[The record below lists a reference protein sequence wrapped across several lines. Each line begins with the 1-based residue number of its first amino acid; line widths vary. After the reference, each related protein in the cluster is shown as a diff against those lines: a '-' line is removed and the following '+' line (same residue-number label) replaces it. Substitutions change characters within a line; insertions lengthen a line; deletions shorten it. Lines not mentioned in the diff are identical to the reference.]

1 MSISFTSSDVQRL
14 QTAQR
19 LLLSPPES
27 GPISEWVTSVCE
39 AMRHLFA
46 TDHVYYLEPEGLLV
60 RPSLGDTRNG
70 DARNGGVA
78 PGGDASPSASTE
90 APTLFVR
97 AEAAGEPFE
106 RGIQR
111 HFQGFEDGFSQF
123 QEAYPTLQHRIIR
136 TAGPCAVHDAP
147 LHDMVLREQLDI
159 YQEVFRAPQI
169 DRQMALSV
177 PLPQGEAMLIA
188 GYKNSRAAPFNG
200 KRHQM
205 LNLLVPAFEAGIRFR
220 QRVAGAEQRVVE
232 MIDGVDTAL
241 LLFDEHGRLVHRSRA
256 FAMLCRSN
264 ALSEEDMRMLYT
276 AAQALVQ
283 DVQAPAVDAPLMC
296 TRTVTLR
303 SGAYVLRL
311 TTLDRAT
318 SGTLVSVERDAPF
331 PSAHAIQQHFGLT
344 PRQSEVAL
352 LMAEG
357 CTDAEIA
364 DRLFISV
371 NTVHRHVAQVLA
383 AMDVPSRAGV
393 ALALLR
399 VAESR

>member
-1 MSISFTSSDVQRL
+1 MSISLTASDLQRL
-14 QTAQR
+14 QAAQR

-27 GPISEWVTSVCE
+27 GPISDWVSSVCE

-46 TDHVYYLEPEGLLV
+46 TDHVYYLEPDGLLV
-60 RPSLGDTRNG
+60 RPSLE
-70 DARNGGVA
+70 DARNGRIES
-78 PGGDASPSASTE
+78 GGDASPSASTE

-106 RGIQR
+106 QGIQR

-136 TAGPCAVHDAP
+136 AAGACAVHDAP
-147 LHDMVLREQLDI
+147 LHDMVLREQLNI
-159 YQEVFRAPQI
+159 YQEVFRDPQI

-177 PLPQGEAMLIA
+177 PLPQGESMLIA
-188 GYKNSRAAPFNG
+188 GYENSRAAPFNG

-205 LNLLVPAFEAGIRFR
+205 LKLLVPAFEAGIRFR
-220 QRVAGAEQRVVE
+220 QRVAGAEQRVVA
-232 MIDGVDTAL
+232 MIDAVDTAL
-241 LLFDEHGRLVHRSRA
+241 LLFDQCGRLVHRSHA
-256 FAMLCRSN
+256 FAQLCRRN
-264 ALSEEDMRMLYT
+264 ALSEEDMRTLCVT
-276 AAQALVQ
+276 AQALVHDAQ
-283 DVQAPAVDAPLMC
+283 DPAADAPLMC
-296 TRTVTLR
+296 ARTVALR

-318 SGTLVSVERDAPF
+318 TGTLVSVERDASF
-331 PSAHAIQQHFGLT
+331 PSAHTIQQHFGLT

-357 CTDAEIA
+357 HTDAEIA

-371 NTVHRHVAQVLA
+371 NTVHRHVAQVLKKL
-383 AMDVPSRAGV
+383 DVSSRSAV
-393 ALALLR
+393 ALALLKA
-399 VAESR
+399 V

>member
-1 MSISFTSSDVQRL
+1 MSISFTSSDLQRL

-39 AMRHLFA
+39 AMRHLFT
-46 TDHVYYLEPEGLLV
+46 TDHVYYLEPDGLLV
-60 RPSLGDTRNG
+60 RPSWQDTRNG
-70 DARNGGVA
+70 GITS
-78 PGGDASPSASTE
+78 GGDASPNASAS

-106 RGIQR
+106 KGIQR

-123 QEAYPTLQHRIIR
+123 QEAHPTLQHRIIR
-136 TAGPCAVHDAP
+136 SAGPCAVHDAP

-159 YQEVFRAPQI
+159 YQEVFRPPQI

-188 GYKNSRAAPFNG
+188 GYENSRAAPFNG

-220 QRVAGAEQRVVE
+220 QRVADAEQRVVE
-232 MIDGVDTAL
+232 MIDAVDTAL
-241 LLFDEHGRLVHRSRA
+241 LLFDERGCLVHRSQA
-256 FAMLCRSN
+256 FAMLCRTN
-264 ALSEEDMRMLYT
+264 ALSEEDAHALYT
-276 AAQALVQ
+276 TAQALVQ
-283 DVQAPAVDAPLMC
+283 DAQSPATDAPLMC
-296 TRTVTLR
+296 TRTVTIC
-303 SGAYVLRL
+303 SEAYVLRL

-318 SGTLVSVERDAPF
+318 RGTLVSVERDAPF
-331 PSAHAIQQHFGLT
+331 PSAHTIQQHFGLT
-344 PRQSEVAL
+344 PRQGEVAL
-352 LMAEG
+352 LIAEG
-357 CTDAEIA
+357 YTDAEIA
-364 DRLFISV
+364 SRLFISV
-371 NTVHRHVAQVLA
+371 NTVHRHVARVLA
-383 AMDVPSRAGV
+383 ALNVPSRSGV

-399 VAESR
+399 ASKSK